1 MRLLFTP
8 LILLWAFAGFC
19 LGFKDIR
26 DWFWFTL
33 LAVCLAWYTA
43 KWLHKR
49 DRKIRLDKERD
60 GSKIRIKNTKKHD
73 VAVIHMDTGQVWLRH
88 ESDLQPAA
96 HAFWGAVSVAAEIY
110 RNKRGH
116 EPHDVIMHDVAANA
130 NIRPYGDV
138 HIHLPS
144 SVVLEA
150 DGGVWTNAQE
160 KQRGDRDR

>member
-60 GSKIRIKNTKKHD
+60 GSKIRIKNTKK
-73 VAVIHMDTGQVWLRH
+73 
-88 ESDLQPAA
+88 PAA